1 MNTKN
6 ILPISVLIPTM
17 NRAESL
23 KRTLLSYLSASH
35 IPAQIVVVDQSR
47 DEMSKSVVGGL
58 ITEFPEV
65 DIEYIYQKVPST
77 TLSRN
82 TAMSRAENDIL
93 VFSDDDIDVYGDTLK
108 KLYNLMVNERIA
120 MIAGLND
127 EDNGKTSSI
136 GYLWGTKSFM
146 KRHKGYVTKSM
157 LGRYPDRVVGQ
168 VETEW
173 AMGYFF
179 SVKKSLLEKWSIC
192 WDEKMTSYAY
202 AEDLDLT
209 YSYYKKA
216 KKEGLEC
223 LLDEDIHVRHL
234 VSKEYRVPTIKST
247 YAYVLNRAYLSY
259 KHKMGICSRIAMA
272 WCDFGKIIEKTIK
285 KEKPE
290 DLISARRYLRK
301 HKKEIK
307 QGIFNGSVV

>member
-1 MNTKN
+1 MNKKN
-6 ILPISVLIPTM
+6 TLPISVLIPTM

-23 KRTLLSYLSASH
+23 KRTLLSYLSADYV
-35 IPAQIVVVDQSR
+35 PDQIVVVDQSK
-47 DEMSKSVVGGL
+47 DEKSKNVVGGL
-58 ITEFPEV
+58 TTAFPEV
-65 DIEYIYQKVPST
+65 DIKYVYQEVPST
-77 TLSRN
+77 TQSRN
-82 TAMSRAENDIL
+82 TAIKCAKNEIL
-93 VFSDDDIDVYGDTLK
+93 VFSDDDIDVYTDTLN
-108 KLYNLMVNERIA
+108 KLYDLMNGDEIA
-120 MIAGLND
+120 MLAGIND
-127 EDNGKTSSI
+127 EEKGRSSSI
-136 GYLWGTKSFM
+136 GFFWGTKSFF

-157 LGRYPDRVVGQ
+157 LGRYPDRVVGRI
-168 VETEW
+168 ETEW
-173 AMGYFF
+173 AMGFFF
-179 SVKKSLLEKWSIC
+179 SVKKSLLERWGIS

-216 KKEGLEC
+216 KKEGLKC

-259 KHKMGICSRIAMA
+259 KHNMGLGSRIAMA
-272 WCDFGKIIEKTIK
+272 WCDFGRIIEKTIK

-307 QGIFNGSVV
+307 QGIFN